1 MASTRTGVSAH
12 QAHLLDSPRGGDIRR
27 SKSSRR
33 RCSRWPGF
41 IAGPWG
47 IGLRRWV
54 RVGKPPSCRSARV
67 GTRRG
72 GRHLAPL
79 SRPPWRVFFSPFIA
93 SFGPCLLE
101 GRPGQPGAGRGRRYR
116 RYAGGKPPPSAS
128 DQPSASWLRG
138 YCSIG
143 GNRLLP
149 IYAQLRAS
157 ETRWWRSQHTGRVH
171 RHSAVPRRPSAM
183 PVEHLPAEKGPV
195 CAPYKE
201 GGPKTG
207 AASFSSFDE
216 RSLSNVESG
225 MLVDGGQDMA
235 GCL

>member
-12 QAHLLDSPRGGDIRR
+12 QAHLLDSSRGGDIRR
-27 SKSSRR
+27 SKTSRR

-47 IGLRRWV
+47 IGLGRWV

-93 SFGPCLLE
+93 SFGPCLLG
-101 GRPGQPGAGRGRRYR
+101 GRPGKPGAGRGR
-116 RYAGGKPPPSAS
+116 RYAGGKPPPSALAV
-128 DQPSASWLRG
+128 DCQG
-138 YCSIG
+138 YCSIEATAFV
-143 GNRLLP
+143 P

-157 ETRWWRSQHTGRVH
+157 ETRRWRSQHTGRVH

-183 PVEHLPAEKGPV
+183 SKAHLPAEDGLIRRHRN
-195 CAPYKE
+195 
-201 GGPKTG
+201 TG
-207 AASFSSFDE
+207 AENGVAMGPWRDH
-216 RSLSNVESG
+216 R
-225 MLVDGGQDMA
+225 
-235 GCL
+235 

>member
-12 QAHLLDSPRGGDIRR
+12 QAHLLDSSRGGDIRR

-79 SRPPWRVFFSPFIA
+79 SRPPWRVFFSPFFA
-93 SFGPCLLE
+93 SSGPCLLG
-101 GRPGQPGAGRGRRYR
+101 GRPGQPGAEGQQPRHR
-116 RYAGGKPPPSAS
+116 PPCRAPPRILSAA
-128 DQPSASWLRG
+128 PCAL
-138 YCSIG
+138 
-143 GNRLLP
+143 
-149 IYAQLRAS
+149 IYAAPPLKLVQTPQSEMRLADGDVCRRTDRLRPRCL
-157 ETRWWRSQHTGRVH
+157 ERVWN
-171 RHSAVPRRPSAM
+171 S
-183 PVEHLPAEKGPV
+183 
-195 CAPYKE
+195 C
-201 GGPKTG
+201 
-207 AASFSSFDE
+207 
-216 RSLSNVESG
+216 
-225 MLVDGGQDMA
+225 
-235 GCL
+235 